1 VSDKN
6 IFLKGVTPKKFHPYV
21 VSLFLPQKNYNMDK
35 NKEIKFVGQPILKQ
49 ILKLIDAV
57 NIQSLIKKHQSDHYY
72 KAFKTRTHLTTM
84 LFGILSRCD
93 SMTEICEGLRAL
105 GGKLNHLGMEK
116 APAKSTASDGLRNR
130 SHVFFEDLYFTLV
143 KKYQSFLSD
152 SRTFGLTFK
161 EVLLIDST
169 TIRLFSDILKGV
181 GRNPKGDGKKKGGL
195 KVHMLIDAVQSVGR
209 FVKITAAK
217 VHDKNFLKSLELISH
232 SMIVFDRAY
241 NYYHQFA
248 LWTERQVFF
257 VTRLK
262 KNAVYTVV
270 EELRKHYRKKG
281 QAKVLSDEIIELEYN
296 PEDDNGKKQT
306 KVVKKIRLRKVCY
319 QDEKDRYYEFLINN
333 FDITAEEVAFLYK
346 KRWGI
351 EIMFKKMKQNF
362 HLHYFY
368 GENVNAIYTQVWCTL
383 IAQLLLTVIQKIAK
397 VKKAFSVVAS
407 LVRIHL
413 ISMLDLNQLLRSNNR
428 MFSKQNY
435 SPPGQLSINWGGV

>member
-1 VSDKN
+1 MSKDN
-6 IFLKGVTPKKFHPYV
+6 
-21 VSLFLPQKNYNMDK
+21 
-35 NKEIKFVGQPILKQ
+35 EIRFVGQPILKQ
-49 ILKLIDAV
+49 ILKLIEAV
-57 NIQSLIKKHQSDHYY
+57 NIQGLINKHQSDYYY
-72 KAFKTRTHLTTM
+72 KAFKTRTQIITM

-105 GGKLNHLGMEK
+105 GGKLNHLGLSK

-130 SHVFFEDLYFTLV
+130 GHLFFEDLYFTLV
-143 KKYQSFLSD
+143 KKYRSFLSD

-181 GRNPKGDGKKKGGL
+181 GRNPKGDGKKKGGM
-195 KVHMLIDAVQSVGR
+195 KVHMVIDAIQSVGR

-217 VHDKNFLKSLELISH
+217 VHDKNFLKSLDFISH
-232 SMIVFDRAY
+232 SMVIFDKAY

-248 LWTERQVFF
+248 LWTNQKVYF

-262 KNAVYTVV
+262 KNAVYTVIDV
-270 EELRKHYRKKG
+270 LRAHYRKKG
-281 QAKVLSDEIIELEYN
+281 QAKVLRDEIVELEYH
-296 PEDDNGKKQT
+296 PEEENGKKQT
-306 KVVKKIRLRKVCY
+306 KVTKTIRLRKVCY
-319 QDEKDRYYEFLINN
+319 QDEKNRYYEFLTNN

-362 HLHYFY
+362 QLHYFY

-397 VKKAFSVVAS
+397 VKKAFSVVAA

-413 ISMLDLNQLLRSNNR
+413 ISMLDLTQLLRSSNR
-428 MFSKQNY
+428 EYTKQKEG
-435 SPPGQLSINWGGV
+435 PPGQLKLNWLGV

>member
-1 VSDKN
+1 MSKN
-6 IFLKGVTPKKFHPYV
+6 T
-21 VSLFLPQKNYNMDK
+21 
-35 NKEIKFVGQPILKQ
+35 EIKFVGQPIFKQ
-49 ILKLIDAV
+49 IVNLTDAV
-57 NIQSLIKKHQSDHYY
+57 NIQGLIRKHNSDYYY
-72 KAFKTRTHLTTM
+72 KSFKTRTHLITM

-105 GGKLNHLGMEK
+105 GGKLNHLGLK
-116 APAKSTASDGLRNR
+116 SAPAKSTACDGLRNR
-130 SHVFFEDLYFTLV
+130 DNRFFEDLYFSLV

-209 FVKITAAK
+209 FIKITAAK

-248 LWTERQVFF
+248 LWSNQQVFF

-262 KNAVYTVV
+262 KNAVYTVMEV
-270 EELRKHYRKKG
+270 TRKHNRKEGK
-281 QAKVLSDEIIELEYN
+281 AKVLRDEIIELEYN
-296 PEDDNGKKQT
+296 PEDDAGKKQT
-306 KVVKKIRLRKVCY
+306 KVTKLIRLRKVCY
-319 QDEKDRYYEFLINN
+319 QDEQNRYYEFLTNS
-333 FDITAEEVAFLYK
+333 FEITAEEVAFLYN

-351 EIMFKKMKQNF
+351 ELLFEKMKQNF
-362 HLHYFY
+362 QLHYFY
-368 GENVNAIYTQVWCTL
+368 GENENAIRTQVWCTL
-383 IAQLLLTVIQKIAK
+383 IAQLLLTVIQKIAQT
-397 VKKAFSVVAS
+397 KKAFSVVAA
-407 LVRIHL
+407 LVRMHL
-413 ISMLDLNQLLRSNNR
+413 ISMLDVSELLRSTNR
-428 MFSKQNY
+428 DYQLARG
-435 SPPGQLSINWGGV
+435 SPDGSLQLNLFGEKSGRGQF

>member
-1 VSDKN
+1 MSKD
-6 IFLKGVTPKKFHPYV
+6 
-21 VSLFLPQKNYNMDK
+21 
-35 NKEIKFVGQPILKQ
+35 KEIRFVGQPILKQ
-49 ILKLIDAV
+49 ILKLINAV
-57 NIQSLIKKHQSDHYY
+57 NMQSLIKKHQSDHYY
-72 KAFKTRTHLTTM
+72 KAFKTRAHLVTM
-84 LFGILSRCD
+84 LFGIFSRCD
-93 SMTEICEGLRAL
+93 SLTEICEGLRAL
-105 GGKLNHLGMEK
+105 GGKLNHLGLEK

-130 SHVFFEDLYFTLV
+130 PHVFFEDLYFALV
-143 KKYQSFLSD
+143 KRYQSCLSD
-152 SRTFGLTFK
+152 SRTYGLTFK

-209 FVKITAAK
+209 FVKVTAAK

-248 LWTERQVFF
+248 LWTDQRVYF
-257 VTRLK
+257 VTRSK

-270 EELRKHYRKKG
+270 EQLRKQYRKKG

-296 PEDDNGKKQT
+296 PEDQDGKKQT
-306 KVVKKIRLRKVCY
+306 KITKKIRLRKVCY
-319 QDEKDRYYEFLINN
+319 QDEKNRYYEFLTNN

-362 HLHYFY
+362 QLHYFY
-368 GENVNAIYTQVWCTL
+368 GENENAIYTQVWCTL
-383 IAQLLLTVIQKIAK
+383 IAQLLLTVIQKITN

-413 ISMLDLNQLLRSNNR
+413 ISMLDLGQLLRSNNR
-428 MFSKQNY
+428 TFRRQSGA
-435 SPPGQLSINWGGV
+435 PPGQIIINWGGV

>member
-1 VSDKN
+1 
-6 IFLKGVTPKKFHPYV
+6 
-21 VSLFLPQKNYNMDK
+21 M
-35 NKEIKFVGQPILKQ
+35 NKISEIRFVGQPIFKQ
-49 ILKLIDAV
+49 ILNLVDDLDLKGLIG
-57 NIQSLIKKHQSDHYY
+57 KHNSDYYY

-105 GGKLNHLGMEK
+105 GGKLNHLGLDK

-130 SHVFFEDLYFTLV
+130 THKFFEALYFSLV
-143 KKYQSFLSD
+143 KKHQGFLSD

-169 TIRLFSDILKGV
+169 TIHLFSDILKGI
-181 GRNPKGDGKKKGGL
+181 GRNPKGDGRKKGGL

-209 FVKITAAK
+209 FVKITAAR
-217 VHDKNFLKSLELISH
+217 VNDQSFLKGLELIPH
-232 SMIVFDRAY
+232 SMVVFDKAY

-248 LWTERQVFF
+248 EWTHNQVYF

-262 KNAVYTVV
+262 RNALYTVIEV
-270 EELRKHYRKKG
+270 KRREFREKG
-281 QAKVLSDEIIELEYN
+281 QAKVLKDEVIEIRYH
-296 PEDDNGKKQT
+296 PENQDGVRQT
-306 KVVKKIRLRKVCY
+306 TVKRSIRLRKVCY
-319 QDEKDRYYEFLINN
+319 KDEANRFFEFLTNN

-351 EIMFKKMKQNF
+351 ELLFKKMKQNF
-362 HLHYFY
+362 QLHYFY

-383 IAQLLLTVIQKIAK
+383 IAQLLLTVTQKMSQA
-397 VKKAFSVVAS
+397 KKAFSVVAS

-413 ISMLDLNQLLRSNNR
+413 ISMLDVFELLKSTRRAYSQRVKPPPINQLRLE
-428 MFSKQNY
+428 
-435 SPPGQLSINWGGV
+435 L